1 MTWSIIA
8 KDRETG
14 AYGVAVA
21 SRALAVGGLVPY
33 GAGRV
38 GALATQA
45 RLNPLY
51 GSDGLRYL
59 AEGRRAEEVV
69 AILTRPDE
77 GRAVRQLHVIDR
89 NGEIEAYTGED
100 CATWA
105 GAAAGRCVS
114 VSGNTLAGPQVVE
127 ATLAAYEAGEGRDFT
142 LRLISALE
150 AGQAAGGDKR
160 GQQSTGLK
168 VWTSEPYAA
177 IDLRVDDHPQPLAEL
192 RRLHRLAQERY
203 IPFVAAMATRA
214 NPAGVYRTPEL
225 DRLIEDYRHQRR
237 E

>member
-51 GSDGLRYL
+51 GVDGLRLL

-69 AILTRPDE
+69 AGLTRADE
-77 GRAVRQLHVIDR
+77 GRAIRQLHAIDA
-89 NGEIEAYTGED
+89 GGGIASHTGED
-100 CATWA
+100 CVTWA
-105 GAAAGRCVS
+105 GAAAGEWVS
-114 VSGNTLAGPQVVE
+114 VAGNTLAGPQVVE
-127 ATLAAYEAGEGRDFT
+127 ATLAAYERGDARDFA
-142 LRLISALE
+142 LRLIAALD

-160 GQQSTGLK
+160 GQQSAGLK

-214 NPAGVYRTPEL
+214 NPAGVYRSPEL
-225 DRLIEDYRHQRR
+225 DRFIEDYRRERR